1 MFSLENEQ
9 AGMLAELKLFTQ
21 PDYTDFKLD
30 ESV

>member
-9 AGMLAELKLFTQ
+9 AGMLAELKLFT
-21 PDYTDFKLD
+21 DYTDFKLD